1 MLDLDPDPGDK
12 NNVDPCESGLALDYA
27 LLKTY
32 QICSSKKI
40 MPRKFKPLSHVGT
53 YLHINLNF

>member
-32 QICSSKKI
+32 LPNLLIKKDYA
-40 MPRKFKPLSHVGT
+40 KKL
-53 YLHINLNF
+53 